1 MTDITNYKLQKSYY
15 LGIRNEIQS
24 EEAVRS
30 YCNMGQGWSKIID
43 QLLYDLDQPKM
54 EWDCTILQVKEK
66 WGGLRFYIGA
76 GSDEVHKRV
85 HQAEA
90 DSYKTCYQCG
100 AEGKPRQTGWVS
112 TLCDNCLETLYPNR
126 LPETKAL

>member
-1 MTDITNYKLQKSYY
+1 MIDITNYKLQKNYH

-30 YCNMGQGWSKIID
+30 YCNMGKGWSAIID
-43 QLLYDLDQPKM
+43 QLLYDLDQPGM

-66 WGGLRFYIGA
+66 WGGLRFYV
-76 GSDEVHKRV
+76 GSASETVYKRI

-90 DSYKTCYQCG
+90 DSIKTCMQCG
-100 AEGKPRQTGWVS
+100 AIGKLRYEGWVQ
-112 TLCDNCLETLYPNR
+112 TLCDVCYKNSN
-126 LPETKAL
+126 